1 MILTKHAQNRMQQR
15 CILPLVVELLMT
27 YGRTEYQN
35 GSEIVYF
42 DNRCFKHVRKEL
54 DAVMKNIEQLAR
66 AYLVIGKNSQVIT
79 AGYGDKKIK
88 RK

>member
-1 MILTKHAQNRMQQR
+1 
-15 CILPLVVELLMT
+15 MT

-35 GSEIVYF
+35 GSELVYF
-42 DNRCFKHVRKEL
+42 DNRCLKHAHKAL

-66 AYLVIGKNSQVIT
+66 AYLVIGENSQVVT
-79 AGYGDKKIK
+79 AGYRNKQIK